1 MKGLRTSVIK
11 RRERRQLHKLERR
24 QRGWMTLL
32 FSIAIF
38 CFLLVAIGIAALIVG
53 IMVTTGV
60 IGDSEDAMHPVY
72 IIPIMAGCSL
82 IIGSALLVL
91 LNKVPLRPFKTLVT
105 RTNQLAAGDYSV
117 RMEENGSIYNYAGF
131 REVSDSFNKLAE
143 ELQNTE
149 MLRSDFVNN
158 FSHEVKTPIVSIAGF
173 AKLLRIGDLTEEE
186 REQYLISIEE
196 ESKRLAQMATNV
208 LNLTKVENQSILTG
222 KSEFNLAEQ
231 IRSAMLLLASKWEHR
246 DLELELELE
255 ELSITANEEMLKQ
268 VWINLL
274 DNAIKFTPEQ
284 GRITVTLR
292 ENEDKAEIVVSNTG
306 SEIAPEHIDK
316 IFRKFYQTDESHS
329 TEGSG
334 VGLAIVKRILDLHR
348 GSVAVTSE
356 NMLTSFEILL
366 PMK

>member
-1 MKGLRTSVIK
+1 MREQHLSAA
-11 RRERRQLHKLERR
+11 ERRARRARRKQERS
-24 QRGWMTLL
+24 QRGWMTLVI
-32 FSIAIF
+32 SVAIF
-38 CFLLVAIGIAALIVG
+38 CGLLIAIGLAALIVG

-105 RTNQLAAGDYSV
+105 CTNRLAAGDYSV
-117 RMEENGSIYNYAGF
+117 RMESESSIYNCAGF

-173 AKLLRIGDLTEEE
+173 AKLLRLGNLTEEE

-196 ESKRLAQMATNV
+196 ESKRLSQMATNV

-231 IRSAMLLLASKWEHR
+231 IRSAILLLASKWENR
-246 DLELELELE
+246 DLEFELAME
-255 ELSITANEEMLKQ
+255 ELPIVANEEMLKQ

-284 GRITVTLR
+284 GKITVTV
-292 ENEDKAEIVVSNTG
+292 EQKGEKIQITVSNTG
-306 SEIAPEHIDK
+306 SEIAPEHMDK

-329 TEGSG
+329 AEGSG

-348 GSVAVTSE
+348 GTVSVTSAD
-356 NMLTSFEILL
+356 MLTSFCVLL
-366 PMK
+366 PAK

>member
-1 MKGLRTSVIK
+1 MREEQLSVA
-11 RRERRQLHKLERR
+11 ERRARRLQRKLERS
-24 QRGWMTLL
+24 QRGWMTLVI
-32 FSIAIF
+32 SIAIF
-38 CFLLVAIGIAALIVG
+38 CGLLIAIGIAALIVG

-117 RMEENGSIYNYAGF
+117 RMEPQGSIYNYAGF
-131 REVSDSFNKLAE
+131 KEVSDSFNKLAE

-173 AKLLRIGDLTEEE
+173 AKLLRLGNLSEEE

-222 KSEFNLAEQ
+222 KSSFNLAEQ
-231 IRSAMLLLASKWEHR
+231 IRSAILLLVSKWENR
-246 DLELELELE
+246 DLEFELALE
-255 ELSITANEEMLKQ
+255 ELSIVANEEMLKQ

-284 GRITVTLR
+284 GKITVSLALEGEHMR
-292 ENEDKAEIVVSNTG
+292 VAVSNTG
-306 SEIAPEHIDK
+306 SEIAPEHLDK

-334 VGLAIVKRILDLHR
+334 VGLAIVKRVLELHR
-348 GSVAVTSE
+348 GSIAVTSE
-356 NMLTSFEILL
+356 QMLTTFHVLL
-366 PMK
+366 PVK